1 MHITMILE
9 INKMNNKNKKQLTE
23 EEQEDYEFEQ
33 ALNKLPV
40 TYALSEE
47 DWDCPE
53 DDAYWIEWQKRK
65 HK

>member
-1 MHITMILE
+1 
-9 INKMNNKNKKQLTE
+9 MNSDKNKKQLTE

-40 TYALSEE
+40 IHALPEE